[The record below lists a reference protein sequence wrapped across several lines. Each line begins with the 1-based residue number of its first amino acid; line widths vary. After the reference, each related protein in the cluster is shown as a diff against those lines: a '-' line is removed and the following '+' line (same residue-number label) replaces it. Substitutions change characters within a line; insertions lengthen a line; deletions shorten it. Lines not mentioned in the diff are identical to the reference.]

1 MKLDLS
7 PLIKAIERLE
17 EGLERH
23 QREPG
28 DTQLRDGLIQRF
40 EFTYEVSHKMFKRYL
55 ESVSPTP
62 GEYDSAD
69 FQFLVSSASEQ
80 GLLLRDWSAWR
91 RYRDLRARSS
101 HTYQYQENV
110 ALEVVAGIPEFLE
123 DTRHMRD
130 QLQQHQT

>member
-23 QREPG
+23 QRDPG

-40 EFTYEVSHKMFKRYL
+40 EFTYEVSHKMLKRYL
-55 ESVSPTP
+55 EGVSPTP

-69 FQFLVSSASEQ
+69 FQFLVRSASEQ

-101 HTYQYQENV
+101 HTYQENV
-110 ALEVVAGIPEFLE
+110 ALEVVAGIPKFLE